1 MISLEI
7 LGWNP
12 AFLRVF
18 IDEID
23 HTFIEQKEKTKTP
36 AKQTP
41 KSGGN
46 LVSTQ
51 CLFFVLFCFSL
62 HAAIHLGDDNCMN
75 SF

>member
-23 HTFIEQKEKTKTP
+23 HTFIEQKEKNKASSQASKP
-36 AKQTP
+36 P
-41 KSGGN
+41 NLGG
-46 LVSTQ
+46 
-51 CLFFVLFCFSL
+51 
-62 HAAIHLGDDNCMN
+62 I
-75 SF
+75 